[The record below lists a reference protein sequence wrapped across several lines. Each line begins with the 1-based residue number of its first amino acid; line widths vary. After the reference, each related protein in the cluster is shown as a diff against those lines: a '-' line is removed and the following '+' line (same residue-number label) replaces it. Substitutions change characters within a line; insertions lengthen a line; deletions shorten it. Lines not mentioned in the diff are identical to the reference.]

1 MKCDEAEREILEQ
14 LFGEPDAA
22 AGIRLDAHLRE
33 CPRCQREERR
43 WLELRRSVREPGPPP
58 TPALKARLHGAL
70 APERPARTGGLLLR
84 PVPAYVVIAGL
95 VVGAAL
101 ALAGDRAGIAIPM
114 PGTAGAPALA
124 PLPPESERWFTSA
137 ACYTTGGRPSARST
151 VLLDSASARSGG
163 DSL

>member
-1 MKCDEAEREILEQ
+1 MKCDDAEREIFEQ
-14 LFGEPDAA
+14 LFGEPDPA

-43 WLELRRSVREPGPPP
+43 WLELQRGLREPGAPPS
-58 TPALKARLHGAL
+58 PALRARLRGAL
-70 APERPARTGGLLLR
+70 VPERPARSGGLLLR

-101 ALAGDRAGIAIPM
+101 ALAGDRAGLAIPL
-114 PGTAGAPALA
+114 PGVGATPALA
-124 PLPPESERWFTSA
+124 PLAPESERLFTSA
-137 ACYTTGGRPSARST
+137 SCYTTAGRPGARST
-151 VLLDSASARSGG
+151 VLLDSAGARSGG